1 MTTSLPPGQTVT
13 INGMQMYYVLHGQG
27 EPLVLLHGFT
37 GSSSDWSLFFHD
49 LASEYQLVIPDLRGH
64 GRSTNPS
71 MEFTFRQC
79 ALDVFALL
87 DHLGIERFKA
97 IGLSGGGNT
106 LLHMSTQQPGR
117 IVAMVLVS
125 ATSYFPEQARAIMRQ
140 FTLESRTGEDWQ
152 FMRQSHKHGDEQIR
166 AIWTH
171 GQALKDSYDDMNFT
185 TPYLS
190 TIAART
196 LIVYGD
202 RDPLYPV
209 HIALEMYT
217 AIPHS
222 YLWIIPNEGHTPIF
236 SAQKEPFITTALPFL
251 RGEWKSE

>member
-1 MTTSLPPGQTVT
+1 MTTLLPSGQTIT

-27 EPLVLLHGFT
+27 EPLLLLHGFT
-37 GSSSDWSLFFHD
+37 GSSGDWSPFVHD
-49 LASEYQLVIPDLRGH
+49 LAGEYQLVIPDLRGH

-71 MEFTFRQC
+71 TEFTFRQC
-79 ALDVFALL
+79 ALDMFALL
-87 DHLGIERFKA
+87 DHLGIDRFKA

-106 LLHMSTQQPGR
+106 LLHMATQQPGR
-117 IVAMVLVS
+117 VEAMVLVS
-125 ATSYFPEQARAIMRQ
+125 ATSYYPEQARTVMRQ
-140 FTLESRTGEDWQ
+140 FTIESRTDEEWQ

-166 AIWTH
+166 AIWMH

-185 TPYLS
+185 APYLS

-209 HIALEMYT
+209 HIALEMYA

-222 YLWIIPNEGHTPIF
+222 YLWIIPNGGHVPIT
-236 SAQKEPFITTALPFL
+236 SDSIESFITAVLPFL
-251 RGEWKSE
+251 RGDWGRE

>member
-87 DHLGIERFKA
+87 DHLGIEPFKA
-97 IGLSGGGNT
+97 VGLSGGGNT
-106 LLHMSTQQPGR
+106 LLHMATQQPGR
-117 IVAMVLVS
+117 IGSMVLVS

-185 TPYLS
+185 PPYLS

-217 AIPHS
+217 AIPDS

-236 SAQKEPFITTALPFL
+236 GGQKEPFITTVLPFL